1 MKAQLSQARRIGIAV
16 AVAALLATSTG
27 CSLARTAA
35 PDAVSESGGAVSVGS
50 NPVAPPTASDA
61 AQPAVAP
68 QESKT
73 LGSVPADRMIV
84 STSSM
89 GLQVEDI
96 DKSLAAVRA
105 LAAANEAEITEL
117 SVQSG
122 EGGVGGPVPL
132 GAGSAK
138 SDSQSSSAMV
148 TLRVPSQKL
157 ASVEAQ
163 AAKLGKVLNQSASES
178 DVTQQHVDLTARL
191 RNLQAEE
198 VRLRSFFD
206 KATKVSEMLL
216 IENELSRVRGE
227 IEAMQAQ
234 IAYLDRQTAMATLTL
249 ALSAPGAL
257 VQPTG
262 GTWGFSAAV
271 TSGFQAAAAVLRALI
286 TLTIALAPIL
296 LLVALVVLVWRSRRR
311 RRLAARDAV
320 DESAS
325 DAAPENE
332 SAAPAE

>member
-1 MKAQLSQARRIGIAV
+1 MKAQLRQVRRIGIAV
-16 AVAALLATSTG
+16 AVAALLATSAG
-27 CSLARTAA
+27 CSLARTTA
-35 PDAVSESGGAVSVGS
+35 PDTVSESGGAVSGGL
-50 NPVAPPTASDA
+50 NAVAPPAPSDA
-61 AQPAVAP
+61 AQPTIAQ

-73 LGSVPADRMIV
+73 LGSVPSDRMIV

-105 LAAANEAEITEL
+105 LAAANAAEITEL

-132 GAGSAK
+132 GTGSAK
-138 SDSQSSSAMV
+138 SDSPSSSAMV

-163 AAKLGKVLNQSASES
+163 AAKLGKVLTQSAAQS
-178 DVTQQHVDLTARL
+178 DVTQQYVDLSARL
-191 RNLQAEE
+191 KNLQAEE
-198 VRLRSFFD
+198 IRLRSFFD

-216 IENELSRVRGE
+216 IESELSRVRGE

-271 TSGFQAAAAVLRALI
+271 TSGFQAAAAVIRALI
-286 TLTIALAPIL
+286 TLTIALAPVL

-325 DAAPENE
+325 DAAPDEE
-332 SAAPAE
+332 SATPAE

>member
-1 MKAQLSQARRIGIAV
+1 
-16 AVAALLATSTG
+16 
-27 CSLARTAA
+27 
-35 PDAVSESGGAVSVGS
+35 
-50 NPVAPPTASDA
+50 
-61 AQPAVAP
+61 
-68 QESKT
+68 
-73 LGSVPADRMIV
+73 MIV

-89 GLQVEDI
+89 GLQVDNI

-105 LAAANEAEITEL
+105 LAAVSGAEITQL

-122 EGGVGGPVPL
+122 EGSVGGPVPL

-138 SDSQSSSAMV
+138 SDSQSSSAMI

-163 AAKLGKVLNQSASES
+163 AAKLGKVLTQSAAEN
-178 DVTQQHVDLTARL
+178 DVTQQYVDLSARL
-191 RNLQAEE
+191 KNLQAEE

-216 IENELSRVRGE
+216 IESELSRVRGE

-234 IAYLDRQTAMATLTL
+234 IAYLNQQTAMATLTL

-257 VQPTG
+257 VQPSG

-271 TSGFQAAAAVLRALI
+271 TSGFQAAAAVIRTLI
-286 TLTIALAPIL
+286 TLTIALAPVL
-296 LLVALVVLVWRSRRR
+296 LLIVIVVLVWRSRRR
-311 RRLAARDAV
+311 RKLAARDAV
-320 DESAS
+320 DESAA
-325 DAAPENE
+325 DVAPETK
-332 SAAPAE
+332 SATPTE

>member
-1 MKAQLSQARRIGIAV
+1 MKAQLDQLRRIGIV
-16 AVAALLATSTG
+16 VVVAALVATSTG
-27 CSLARTAA
+27 CSLVRSST
-35 PDAVSESGGAVSVGS
+35 PDTVSESGVAVSGGL
-50 NPVAPPTASDA
+50 NPVSPPAPSDA
-61 AQPAVAP
+61 AQPAIA
-68 QESKT
+68 QRESKT
-73 LGSVPADRMIV
+73 LGSVPSDRMIV

-105 LAAANEAEITEL
+105 LAAANAAEITEL

-163 AAKLGKVLNQSASES
+163 AAKLGKVLTQSASES
-178 DVTQQHVDLTARL
+178 DVTQQYVDLSARL
-191 RNLQAEE
+191 KNLQAEE

-216 IENELSRVRGE
+216 IESELSRVRGE

-311 RRLAARDAV
+311 RKLAARDAV

-325 DAAPENE
+325 DAASENE

>member
-1 MKAQLSQARRIGIAV
+1 MKAQLSQVRRIGIAV

-27 CSLARTAA
+27 CSLARNAA
-35 PDAVSESGGAVSVGS
+35 PDTVSESGGGVSVGS
-50 NPVAPPTASDA
+50 NAVAPPTPSDA
-61 AQPAVAP
+61 AEPAVAP
-68 QESKT
+68 QGSKT
-73 LGSVPADRMIV
+73 LGSVSADRMIV

-89 GLQVEDI
+89 GIQVEDI

-105 LAAANEAEITEL
+105 LAAANAAEITEL

-122 EGGVGGPVPL
+122 EGGVGAPVPL

-157 ASVEAQ
+157 ALVEAQ

-216 IENELSRVRGE
+216 IETELSRVRGE

-234 IAYLDRQTAMATLTL
+234 IAYLDQQTAMATLTL

-257 VQPTG
+257 VQPSG
-262 GTWGFSAAV
+262 GTWGFSEAV
-271 TSGFQAAAAVLRALI
+271 TNGFQAAAAVLRALI
-286 TLTIALAPIL
+286 TLTIALAPVL
-296 LLVALVVLVWRSRRR
+296 LLIALVVLVWRSRRR
-311 RRLAARDAV
+311 RRLAVGDSV
-320 DESAS
+320 DESES
-325 DAAPENE
+325 DAADEKA
-332 SAAPAE
+332 SATPDE